1 MSPPPRTMCA
11 WQVGPR
17 GRIHSPVLCSSRC
30 CRHAGMMTTLSLNAD
45 RSPFAP
51 PPHLTGRETK
61 AREWGVSPCEGL
73 EPGLSESSTYAPQHD
88 VAPPHRWG
96 VKSRVLPWGG
106 GMEGRPRAPPSL
118 LRHLSQ
124 ALPPHAVCPS
134 VALGVPN
141 LGSDGPWKPENGDCG
156 CTKWGDGWVTQGWD
170 RWVKA
175 QAGGGCAWGAG
186 DPWGQNR
193 LGGRGER
200 VMWPFAK
207 PRQAG
212 EAVSPHSVGQGVG
225 SPGS

>member
-106 GMEGRPRAPPSL
+106 AWRGGPGPHPACSAIFHKLSL
-118 LRHLSQ
+118 PTLCVQ
-124 ALPPHAVCPS
+124 V
-134 VALGVPN
+134 
-141 LGSDGPWKPENGDCG
+141 W
-156 CTKWGDGWVTQGWD
+156 
-170 RWVKA
+170 
-175 QAGGGCAWGAG
+175 
-186 DPWGQNR
+186 PWGFPTWD
-193 LGGRGER
+193 LMGRGNLRMET
-200 VMWPFAK
+200 
-207 PRQAG
+207 
-212 EAVSPHSVGQGVG
+212 VGAQSGG
-225 SPGS
+225 MGG